1 MSAWYS
7 HIIRSEPIA
16 DSIRDAID
24 QYRASDAPITRT
36 LIWVVAIV
44 FAAEVVVATLFGTR
58 SIRVLAIGSFKLHPE
73 LAWLAAPILHAGVGH
88 ALVNIAGLAIVG
100 IPLEKHLSQRRF
112 VIFIIATA
120 YGSTLIGGLF
130 QAAFT
135 TNQVA
140 MYGISGTVYAM
151 AGFGLVQ
158 FRSSDGSIPATE
170 WVAVLLGVSAAVTVL
185 FDPFS
190 GPYFHPDWINGG
202 HAGGFFIGVI
212 SALVAAP
219 E

>member
-7 HIIRSEPIA
+7 HIIRSEPIG

-44 FAAEVVVATLFGTR
+44 FAAEVVVATFFGTR
-58 SIRVLAIGSFKLHPE
+58 SIRVLATGSFKLHPE

-88 ALVNIAGLAIVG
+88 ALANIAGLVIVG
-100 IPLEKHLSQRRF
+100 IPLEKHFSQRRF

-158 FRSSDGSIPATE
+158 FRSSDGSIPTSE
-170 WVAVLLGVSAAVTVL
+170 
-185 FDPFS
+185 
-190 GPYFHPDWINGG
+190 
-202 HAGGFFIGVI
+202 
-212 SALVAAP
+212 
-219 E
+219 